1 MQPTYQALIDGA
13 MYAEPQLKA
22 IIAEHRPDV
31 LVEDNVVAF
40 PALVTSGAPF
50 VRIVSC
56 NPLEVR
62 GDGVP
67 PVFSGYPAADPS
79 QWAPFLAEFDRTHQ
93 ETWERFDAVGAAAG
107 RAAAASPRLRPHLR
121 GGQPVRLP

>member
-1 MQPTYQALIDGA
+1 VEPTYQALVDGA

-40 PALVTSGAPF
+40 PALVTSGAPS

-62 GDGVP
+62 GDGGTEP
-67 PVFSGYPAADPS
+67 
-79 QWAPFLAEFDRTHQ
+79 
-93 ETWERFDAVGAAAG
+93 
-107 RAAAASPRLRPHLR
+107 
-121 GGQPVRLP
+121 